1 MNRPDFN
8 DGPVQLGSAMLK
20 LVEYV
25 QSQQFTRII
34 CLGLAVVS
42 HGMTNLSANEVTPSS
57 DRGIIGRAAAFHN
70 FVFNG
75 TNNS

>member
-1 MNRPDFN
+1 MSNFMPES
-8 DGPVQLGSAMLK
+8 PLAK
-20 LVEYV
+20 LVEYAM
-25 QSQQFTRII
+25 SQQFTRII

-57 DRGIIGRAAAFHN
+57 DRGIIQRASAFHA

-75 TNNS
+75 SNNS

>member
-1 MNRPDFN
+1 MSNFVP
-8 DGPVQLGSAMLK
+8 PSPLTK

-25 QSQQFTRII
+25 VSQQFTRIV
-34 CLGLAVVS
+34 CLGFAVIS

>member
-1 MNRPDFN
+1 MATANVEMKGVALLR
-8 DGPVQLGSAMLK
+8 

-25 QSQQFTRII
+25 QSQQFTRMV

-42 HGMTNLSANEVTPSS
+42 HGMTNFSANEVTPSS
-57 DRGIIGRAAAFHN
+57 DRGIIQRASAFHS

-75 TNNS
+75 SNNS